1 MEGKPRILVLEDN
14 YLTAE
19 ALCDLVRAA
28 GCDVV
33 GAMGH
38 VPSAVEFVHNRKIDG
53 AIVDINLHGRPSFP
67 VCEELKRLKVPFI
80 FLSGYDR
87 SLIPSAFTTYRLL
100 SKPVEQDELKLA
112 LAEFAATGSTHEGPA
127 HEGAAEGATV
137 WLGNDLLDKLTPATL
152 RALHPRLERVAF
164 NAGQVLQAARVAV
177 PHVYFPTDGLVTLF
191 AHDARGRRLAVGM
204 VGRDGMV
211 GAAESLSDAAPA
223 FIEAVVELPGEA
235 WRIDAGELAPLLR
248 NHLDLRANLL
258 GHARCQM
265 EEIAQT
271 AVVTGHGTIEQRL
284 ARWLLIA
291 TTRARR
297 KQLSMTHEHLA
308 QVLAV
313 RRSGVT
319 VALHTQEGDGAIKS
333 YRQLVD
339 VVDRARL
346 QRAANGFA

>member
-1 MEGKPRILVLEDN
+1 MDTKPRILVLEDN

-33 GAMGH
+33 GVTGY
-38 VPSAVEFVHNRKIDG
+38 VPRAIEFVHSREIDG
-53 AIVDINLHGRPSFP
+53 AIVDINLHGDTSFP
-67 VCEELKRLKVPFI
+67 VCEELKRQNVPFV

-87 SLIPSAFTTYRLL
+87 SLIPQAFTTYRLL
-100 SKPVEQDELKLA
+100 DKPVERNELKRA
-112 LAEFAATGSTHEGPA
+112 LAEFAATKPAHEGPA
-127 HEGAAEGATV
+127 HDGATESTTV
-137 WLGNDLLDKLTPATL
+137 WLGNDLLDKLRPATVHVL
-152 RALHPRLERVAF
+152 QPRLERVALK
-164 NAGQVLQAARVAV
+164 AGRVLQPARRAS

-191 AHDARGRRLAVGM
+191 ANDKYGRRLAVGM

-211 GAAESLSDAAPA
+211 GAAESLGSTVPSS
-223 FIEAVVELPGEA
+223 IEAVVELSGEA
-235 WRIDAGELAPLLR
+235 WRINADDLAPLLR

-258 GHARCQM
+258 GHARAQV

-271 AVVTGHGTIEQRL
+271 AIATGYGTLEQRL

-291 TTRARR
+291 ATRAGR
-297 KQLSMTHEHLA
+297 KQLLLTHEHLA

-319 VALHTQEGDGAIKS
+319 VALHTLEGIGAIKS
-333 YRQLVD
+333 HRRQVD
-339 VVDRARL
+339 IIDRAGL
-346 QRAANGFA
+346 QRAANGFV